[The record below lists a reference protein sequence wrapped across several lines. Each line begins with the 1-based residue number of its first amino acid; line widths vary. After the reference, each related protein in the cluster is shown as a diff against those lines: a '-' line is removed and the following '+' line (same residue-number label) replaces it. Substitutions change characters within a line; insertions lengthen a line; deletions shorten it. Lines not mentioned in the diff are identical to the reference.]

1 MVVLWFV
8 LALVLLAAALVL
20 LSLDAKQR
28 NRRSGGG
35 EGAGPASAP
44 GVGPAEG
51 PGGEGDDDEAD
62 AADHDDARGQDDPAS
77 APVAAPVGGTDAGT
91 PDHADDRPGTDAA
104 DPGPDAAGPVAPAA
118 ATPPSGTAEDGP
130 RAEPEQPH
138 VEPGEP
144 RLAPF
149 QRGAADRPQP
159 DAGQPEADEAQ
170 SGGDEPRS
178 GGDEPPRLDPVV
190 AATAGAAGAAGAG
203 AAAASSPRLLDR
215 VRGILPRRRGH
226 AEPAEP
232 AGAPTEHAEQDPLA
246 DSPVVR
252 WLEEREFEPTPT
264 PAPDFRHGDFAGGL
278 PELGT
283 VSHGM
288 FRGRRAIM
296 GVSGGRAV
304 LALRRDTA
312 SDVVLDL
319 SRPDVDAEPGFHD
332 AGEVAALEARTSDV
346 GRLDLVDRDRLADA
360 LRELPADVRRVWAE
374 GEWVA
379 ATVDD
384 AEDPATW
391 DDAVVALHGTADVL
405 APLPPTGGRARPL
418 PADIDPG
425 APGAADGPDADPAV
439 GMDGTAGTGVG
450 AGGGPGR
457 DGDTPATAVTATMAA
472 VGAADTADDDEAGA
486 AETAPVSAGTGPR
499 RAGHLRLVP
508 GRREGV
514 RDLTDA
520 PVVADRGDADAD
532 PDAAEPA
539 AGAAEAPGSSGEPG
553 QQPEAEPEV
562 AEPDAEPE
570 VEEPDPFA
578 EIMEPGG
585 AVEDRGDV
593 ASDHLAPRPPLSR
606 PSRGAGQAY
615 PEDASVPPLAAGAAS
630 GAAGIKPIGSEDD
643 EDEIRTEV
651 ERFDAARTDGGTDL
665 DGDSSGR
672 HGSDG
677 ITRDAPGEETAA
689 LSVAE
694 LAAKLG
700 VNPDQGGRRR
710 RRRRAED
717 EPDAAE
723 PTAERAGGDPDL
735 EETRSLRLPPDLRE
749 D

>member
-35 EGAGPASAP
+35 EGAEPASAP
-44 GVGPAEG
+44 AVGSAEG
-51 PGGEGDDDEAD
+51 PGGEGDDE
-62 AADHDDARGQDDPAS
+62 
-77 APVAAPVGGTDAGT
+77 V
-91 PDHADDRPGTDAA
+91 DAA
-104 DPGPDAAGPVAPAA
+104 DPEPDTGAPVAPGL
-118 ATPPSGTAEDGP
+118 ATPPSGAAEDGR
-130 RAEPEQPH
+130 RAEPEQPL
-138 VEPGEP
+138 VEPGQP
-144 RLAPF
+144 RPAPF
-149 QRGAADRPQP
+149 QRGAAGRPQS
-159 DAGQPEADEAQ
+159 DAGQSDAGESRPGGDEPV
-170 SGGDEPRS
+170 SDGDEPRS
-178 GGDEPPRLDPVV
+178 DGDEPISDGEEPPRLDPTV
-190 AATAGAAGAAGAG
+190 AAMAGAAGAAGAG

-215 VRGILPRRRGH
+215 VRGILPRRRGN
-226 AEPAEP
+226 AAPAEP
-232 AGAPTEHAEQDPLA
+232 TGAPTEHAEQDPLA

-278 PELGT
+278 PKLGT

-346 GRLDLVDRDRLADA
+346 GRLDLVDRERLADA
-360 LRELPADVRRVWAE
+360 LRGLPADVRRVWAE

-384 AEDPATW
+384 AENPATW
-391 DDAVVALHGTADVL
+391 DDAVVALHGAADVL
-405 APLPPTGGRARPL
+405 APLPPIGGRARPL

-439 GMDGTAGTGVG
+439 GMDGTAGTGVA

-457 DGDTPATAVTATMAA
+457 DGDTPATAVTATMVA
-472 VGAADTADDDEAGA
+472 VGTADAADDEAGA
-486 AETAPVSAGTGPR
+486 VETAPVSADTGSR

-520 PVVADRGDADAD
+520 PVVADRGEADAD

-606 PSRGAGQAY
+606 PSRGAGQAF

-630 GAAGIKPIGSEDD
+630 GAAGIKPLGSEDD

-717 EPDAAE
+717 GPDTDEPGATE
-723 PTAERAGGDPDL
+723 PTIERAGGDPDL
-735 EETRSLRLPPDLRE
+735 EETRSLRLPPHLRE